1 MYNEICGEILDAV
14 FDPFQWNQGIYLY
27 LPVSQMGNIDGNN
40 FTQQN
45 NGYAYRTANL
55 MKQKKDVWYIRCKH
69 SLRLSTHNTRH
80 NEHPSFTSILL
91 LWDVTRRGSH
101 ISQ

>member
-14 FDPFQWNQGIYLY
+14 FDPFQWNQDIYLY

-45 NGYAYRTANL
+45 NGCACRTRKSNEAEE
-55 MKQKKDVWYIRCKH
+55 RCLVHKMQ
-69 SLRLSTHNTRH
+69 TF
-80 NEHPSFTSILL
+80 PKAFYP
-91 LWDVTRRGSH
+91 
-101 ISQ
+101 